1 MNKKANLYLSIIS
14 FVSFI
19 LSILI
24 IGLGLRFENVSYNIP
39 FIIRILVLMIGMIL
53 GLVFIGTELL
63 LFIIM
68 KNKNK
73 LLYIGYMLIELIIA
87 VLLSVKVPYAFMI
100 VFISLNLGRNLLRLT
115 LVDKLYIP
123 KEFNKYC
130 KMFNIKIK
138 DFSKTKKKKSTV
150 YNKKRKTTEKPA
162 EAVSI

>member
-19 LSILI
+19 LSILV

-100 VFISLNLGRNLLRLT
+100 VFMSLNLGRNLLRLT

-138 DFSKTKKKKSTV
+138 DFPKTKKSTV